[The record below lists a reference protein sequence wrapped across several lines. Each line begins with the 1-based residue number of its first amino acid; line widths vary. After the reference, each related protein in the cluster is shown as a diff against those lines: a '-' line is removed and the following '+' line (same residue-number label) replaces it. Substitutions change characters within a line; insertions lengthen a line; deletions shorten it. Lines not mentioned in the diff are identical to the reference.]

1 MDIRIAQ
8 LRFQQKLQNHLL
20 VEADIRTID
29 IEYFFTKAQEIYI
42 DSTYVEYKGQ
52 ESLRKRLAGV
62 YKDDVLDINN
72 LYTGQTPFRGGNI
85 WALPD
90 NVRYVLDEYVID
102 DKGGII
108 PVKPV
113 DASYY
118 NKQSKNPYKKPY
130 GQLVWRFDR
139 GDSNEGKKLHELICS
154 DNVEPIRYGVV
165 YIKTPADIKLTT
177 DTVVGFE
184 VSEEYHSEIIDIA
197 VNFALSIYGKQER
210 DVEQSQ
216 E

>member
-8 LRFQQKLQNHLL
+8 LRFQQKLHNHLQI
-20 VEADIRTID
+20 EADIRTVD

-62 YKDDVLDINN
+62 YKDDVLDTTN
-72 LYTGQTPFRGGNI
+72 LYTGQPPFRNGSM
-85 WALPD
+85 WVLPN
-90 NVRYVLDEYVID
+90 NVRYVLDEYVIN
-102 DKGGII
+102 KENTII

-130 GQLVWRFDR
+130 GQLVWRLDR
-139 GDSNEGKKLHELICS
+139 GDSIEGRKLHELICLDS
-154 DNVEPIRYGVV
+154 ITPEYYGIV

-197 VNFALSIYGKQER
+197 VNFALSIYGRQRE